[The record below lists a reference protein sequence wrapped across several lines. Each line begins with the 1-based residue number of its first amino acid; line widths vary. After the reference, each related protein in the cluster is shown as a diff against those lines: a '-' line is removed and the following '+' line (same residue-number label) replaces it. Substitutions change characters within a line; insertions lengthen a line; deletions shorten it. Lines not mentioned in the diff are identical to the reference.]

1 MYSPKIFFLAEYEL
15 LTLGSQ
21 HSTFLFTDHKPISF
35 LFKQKSNSNHR
46 VLRFQ
51 LILMKFRNLLIVWI
65 AGKTIALHDT
75 LCRNTPLELIT
86 QKLTVAIPQNI
97 KFFLAKN
104 ETSS

>member
-1 MYSPKIFFLAEYEL
+1 MYSHKKNILAEYEL

-21 HSTFLFTDHKPISF
+21 HSTVLFTDHKPISF

-46 VLRFQ
+46 ILRFQ
-51 LILMKFRNLLIVWI
+51 LVLMKFQNRLIVWI
-65 AGKTIALHDT
+65 AGKTIALNDT
-75 LCRNTPLELIT
+75 LCRNTPPELIT